1 MLLAIDP
8 LIAAGVVLATAAT
21 DAVYVMFTSAV
32 VAQTGAC
39 GKLEQRLVSALVFR
53 GDPLHREL
61 GLRGFRGRWLVD
73 WGVRHHELHAST
85 DRRSAGRCRTRLTP
99 GDLRLVHQ
107 QSCDCRSAYS
117 EDEELEHKGKPT
129 IWLELVDSHIQYE
142 SDAPDREHVKESQH
156 HAAPSRCANYL
167 LSSPCHSYFEM

>member
-99 GDLRLVHQ
+99 GDRRLVHQ
-107 QSCDCRSAYS
+107 QSLA
-117 EDEELEHKGKPT
+117 
-129 IWLELVDSHIQYE
+129 I
-142 SDAPDREHVKESQH
+142 A
-156 HAAPSRCANYL
+156 AAPTARMRNLSTKASRRSGSNLLTVTYNMKATHQIANT
-167 LSSPCHSYFEM
+167 